1 MTENELIEGLIRHD
15 RNAFRELVGNH
26 RKKVIKT
33 AFYFTQ
39 NMEDAE
45 ELAQDIFMETIE
57 SIKHFRKSSSL
68 STWIYRITVN
78 KSLNLVRKNK
88 RKKIFSSLEDLFSK
102 KSEARGKDLPD
113 PSHSSTKLE
122 ENERRELLSR
132 SIQSL
137 PENQRITFIL
147 SKYDGLSYKEIAEV
161 MNISIPSVES
171 LLHRARLNLQ
181 KKLARHFSEY
191 VKK

>member
-57 SIKHFRKSSSL
+57 SIKYFRKSSSL

-102 KSEARGKDLPD
+102 KSEAGVQDLRE
-113 PSHSSTKLE
+113 PSHSATKLE
-122 ENERRELLSR
+122 ENERRALLSQ
-132 SIQSL
+132 SIRSL

-161 MNISIPSVES
+161 MNISISSVES

>member
-102 KSEARGKDLPD
+102 KSEAGVQDLRE
-113 PSHSSTKLE
+113 PSHSATKLE
-122 ENERRELLSR
+122 ENERRALLSQ
-132 SIQSL
+132 SIRSL

-161 MNISIPSVES
+161 MNISISSVES

>member
-15 RNAFRELVGNH
+15 RNAFRELVGSH
-26 RKKVIKT
+26 RKKVIRT

-57 SIKHFRKSSSL
+57 SIRHFRKSSSL

-102 KSEARGKDLPD
+102 KSEVHGQDCPE

-171 LLHRARLNLQ
+171 LLHRARGNLQ

>member
-102 KSEARGKDLPD
+102 KSEAGAQDLLE
-113 PSHSSTKLE
+113 PSHSAIKFE
-122 ENERRELLSR
+122 ENERRALLNQ
-132 SIQSL
+132 SIRSL
-137 PENQRITFIL
+137 PENQKITFIL

-161 MNISIPSVES
+161 MNISISSVES

-181 KKLARHFSEY
+181 KKLAWHFSEY